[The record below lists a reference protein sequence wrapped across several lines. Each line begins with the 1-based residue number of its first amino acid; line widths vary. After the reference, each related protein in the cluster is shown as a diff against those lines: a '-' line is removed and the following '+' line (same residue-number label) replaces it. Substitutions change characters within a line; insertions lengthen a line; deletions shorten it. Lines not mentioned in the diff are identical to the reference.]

1 MPLDVMKF
9 FKKITPILRAL
20 FWIWLCSILILM
32 IIPTSGV
39 SLNDFPGRDKLLH
52 LGVFGLLGFLYTF
65 TRVNSVGLFHI
76 GRRNWSTYL
85 LIFFSLAVEFVQL
98 ILIYRTFELLDIF
111 MNGLGLVCGIIL
123 GKALLSRTVSR

>member
-1 MPLDVMKF
+1 M
-9 FKKITPILRAL
+9 
-20 FWIWLCSILILM
+20 
-32 IIPTSGV
+32 PTSGI
-39 SLNDFPGRDKLLH
+39 SINNFPGEDKLLH

-85 LIFFSLAVEFVQL
+85 LIFFSLALEFVQL

-111 MNGLGLVCGIIL
+111 MNGLGLVCGILL

>member
-1 MPLDVMKF
+1 MNFSRNIYVTF
-9 FKKITPILRAL
+9 RVL
-20 FWIWLCSILILM
+20 FWGWLLTISLLM

-39 SLNDFPGRDKLLH
+39 SLNYFSGQDKLIH
-52 LGVFGLLGFLYTF
+52 FGVFGLLGFFYTF

-85 LIFFSLAVEFVQL
+85 LIFFSLALEFVQL
-98 ILIYRTFELLDIF
+98 ILIYRTFELLDVF

-123 GKALLSRTVSR
+123 GKALISRTVSR